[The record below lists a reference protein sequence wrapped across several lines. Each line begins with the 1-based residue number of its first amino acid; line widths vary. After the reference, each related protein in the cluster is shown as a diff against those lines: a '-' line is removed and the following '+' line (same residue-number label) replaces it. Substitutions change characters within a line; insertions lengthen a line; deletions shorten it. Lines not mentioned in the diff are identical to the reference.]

1 MVSCSILQGADKKL
15 LELSEQRAGG
25 MEILVNQALTK
36 KYLVNLSSNSIIRAF
51 FSRKSDAF

>member
-25 MEILVNQALTK
+25 MEILLNQTHLGGLIQTQEI
-36 KYLVNLSSNSIIRAF
+36 LH
-51 FSRKSDAF
+51 